1 MRNRNGTKRPLFLG
15 LVIATSALLLSGIAY
30 ADIVLTLSN
39 DFIEKYKNRA
49 TIETEF
55 EVMYAHEKPKKPSAS
70 KPANDGDIHVAG
82 VPQELPMPT
91 VAEIMNAASQP
102 KALRLVNQ
110 VKGSG
115 NPILIKGVWR
125 FWPEHGGDDQFKAGM
140 PIDITNTN
148 PDHVFEIHPTTE
160 VGGIETKTAFFPI
173 PGYKPKDAEDAFTR
187 YENIR
192 ARITPRQN
200 STSIRMGSIGYNYVK
215 FRLKLREDPTHDVGD
230 GLTAFADVKDVDGET
245 LVRKRRMVFVAGTA
259 PERGVRSLKK
269 GSCMLVL
276 GMPRLS
282 LALVAWRAKKSQEP
296 NVDDE
301 FRDVLSWNLPYEM
314 VIVADYKDDRC
325 EP

>member
-1 MRNRNGTKRPLFLG
+1 MRHQNKTNRPLFLTAIIVAFAF
-15 LVIATSALLLSGIAY
+15 LQCSIAT
-30 ADIVLTLSN
+30 ADIVLTLPN

-49 TIETEF
+49 TIETDF
-55 EVMYAHEKPKKPSAS
+55 DVRFAHEKPKKPAPA

-82 VPQELPMPT
+82 VPEELPMPT
-91 VAEIMNAASQP
+91 VAEIINAASQP
-102 KALRLVNQ
+102 KALKLVNQ

-115 NPILIKGVWR
+115 TPIKITGVWR
-125 FWPEHGGDDQFKAGM
+125 FWPEHGGDDQFKVGM

-192 ARITPRQN
+192 SLISTQSG

-230 GLTAFADVKDVDGET
+230 GLTVFADVKDTEGET
-245 LVRKRRMVFVAGTA
+245 LVRKRRMVFVTGTA
-259 PERGVRSLKK
+259 PERGVRTLKK
-269 GSCMLVL
+269 GGCMLVL

-282 LALVAWRAKKSQEP
+282 LALVAWRANEGERNP
-296 NVDDE
+296 
-301 FRDVLSWNLPYEM
+301 DVLSWSLPYEM
-314 VIVADYKDDRC
+314 VIVADYKDNRC